1 VAPGADHH
9 CCSQG
14 GRRQYNELMASC
26 RAHSFRDHWL
36 RRRRFGIWFACL
48 AFLIVS
54 CGSTGRT
61 ANADE
66 TTNAPETPRSSAQAV
81 GPDGPDGPDVV
92 LVDLDDANEVA
103 AWTTVN
109 DPVMGGLST
118 SRITFGDG
126 GLVFSGNISLENN
139 GGFASARSPQDTD
152 IGRRATGAKSLRVRA
167 LGDGKT
173 YLLKVGTAGQPWS
186 YIQRFPT
193 EAAVQ
198 RTYELPIEGF
208 QPVGMRLDPVP
219 NAPQTLDPSSISQV
233 SIYILDKQQ
242 GPFELTISAI
252 DATA

>member
-1 VAPGADHH
+1 MSAKVPHTPMDH
-9 CCSQG
+9 
-14 GRRQYNELMASC
+14 R
-26 RAHSFRDHWL
+26 L
-36 RRRRFGIWFACL
+36 RRGRFVVLFACL
-48 AFLIVS
+48 AVLIVS
-54 CGSTGRT
+54 CGSTERT

-66 TTNAPETPRSSAQAV
+66 PEGT
-81 GPDGPDGPDVV
+81 DVV
-92 LVDLDDANEVA
+92 LVDLDDASEVA
-103 AWTTVN
+103 KWTTVN

-139 GGFASARSPQDTD
+139 GGFASARSPQDPD
-152 IGRRATGAKSLRVRA
+152 IGRRATGAKSLGVRA

-193 EAAVQ
+193 EAGVQ
-198 RTYELPIEGF
+198 RSYELPIAGF
-208 QPVGMRLDPVP
+208 EPVGMRLDPAP
-219 NAPQTLDPSSISQV
+219 NAPQTLDPSSISEV
-233 SIYILDKQQ
+233 SVYILDKQQ

>member
-1 VAPGADHH
+1 MG
-9 CCSQG
+9 
-14 GRRQYNELMASC
+14 SC
-26 RAHSFRDHWL
+26 RPRTFRGHRL
-36 RRRRFGIWFACL
+36 RRGRFGILFACL
-48 AFLIVS
+48 PFLIVS
-54 CGSTGRT
+54 CGSAGRS

-66 TTNAPETPRSSAQAV
+66 TTNAPETPRSSAQSA
-81 GPDGPDGPDVV
+81 GPERPDVV
-92 LVDLDDANEVA
+92 LVDLDDASEVA
-103 AWTTVN
+103 TWTTVN

-139 GGFASARSPQDTD
+139 GGFASARSPQDPD

-173 YLLKVGTAGQPWS
+173 YILKVGTAGQPWS

-198 RTYELPIEGF
+198 RIYELPTEGF
-208 QPVGMRLDPVP
+208 QPVGMRLDPAP

-233 SIYILDKQQ
+233 SVYILDKQQ